1 MSFVSSIERQAKF
14 EAPIFFLF
22 SLIEFHQRLVQTWKK
37 KYSLI
42 RLEKIQFFELYEN
55 SFGNLKKKTNSFEIL
70 VVKKDSEHYL
80 LFNSEFLFPTKSN
93 LKLCFMEIEKL
104 VEFLDLTS
112 RSILVIV
119 IRIMRWKY
127 TKNVR
132 NKY

>member
-1 MSFVSSIERQAKF
+1 M
-14 EAPIFFLF
+14 
-22 SLIEFHQRLVQTWKK
+22 
-37 KYSLI
+37 
-42 RLEKIQFFELYEN
+42 EKIQFFELYEN